1 MPTRKPPAGLGG
13 QRLPTLRR
21 TGTVRVV
28 VLGAGL
34 IGVATAYYLWRDG
47 HEVEVIDEQAQPASV
62 TSYANACL
70 ISSSRALPWPAP
82 TAGKTIWRALTD
94 SSAPMRI
101 TKPLDLAL
109 WRWGREFMS
118 YANARDYERLTRAKL
133 SFARFCQTELE
144 ATLDATGV
152 DCSFQHEGLLYV
164 CRSEA
169 SLIAARAR
177 ATLVAAHGYDTRML
191 SRDEALALEPSLSN
205 STIVGATYA
214 ASDAQ
219 GDSRAFTR
227 ALAMWLAERG
237 VEFVWNEAVTAR
249 LTRRGQS
256 YELHTSTGTLRA
268 EAFVAALGPRTSQ
281 FARMLGVRIPIYP
294 VKGYSVTVPVKHAA
308 RAPTHGGI
316 CEDSLIAYCPLPSE
330 SGLTMRITTGAVFS
344 GQDASFQASDFAPH
358 REHFEALFPGALDW
372 SSPSVEHWA
381 CQRPMTPSSLPIIQQ
396 HRFDNLYWN
405 CGQGHIGWTMSCGS
419 GRVMADMLAGREPS
433 FALADMQQL

>member
-1 MPTRKPPAGLGG
+1 M
-13 QRLPTLRR
+13 
-21 TGTVRVV
+21 RVL

-70 ISSSRALPWPAP
+70 ISLSRALPWPTP
-82 TAGKTIWRALTD
+82 SAGKTLWRALTD

-101 TKPLDLAL
+101 TQPFDPAL

-144 ATLDATGV
+144 ATLLETGV
-152 DCSFQHEGLLYV
+152 DCGYQRGGLLYV

-169 SLIAARAR
+169 AMAAARVR
-177 ATLVAAHGYDTRML
+177 AALVRAHGYDIRLL
-191 SRDEALALEPSLSN
+191 SRGEVITLEPSLS
-205 STIVGATYA
+205 SSAVTGGTLAV
-214 ASDAQ
+214 SDAQ

-227 ALAMWLAERG
+227 ALAAWLASRG
-237 VEFVWNEAVTAR
+237 VKFRWNEAVTAR
-249 LTRRGQS
+249 LTQRART
-256 YELHTSTGTLRA
+256 YELHTPKGELTA
-268 EAFVAALGPRTSQ
+268 DAFVAALGPKTPHL
-281 FARMLGVRIPIYP
+281 ARMLGVRIPIYP
-294 VKGYSVTVPVKHAA
+294 VKGYSVTVPVKDAT
-308 RAPTHGGI
+308 RAPKRGGI
-316 CEDSLIAYCPLPSE
+316 CEDSLIAYCPLQSE
-330 SGLTMRITTGAVFS
+330 SGPVMRITTGALFS
-344 GQDASFQASDFAPH
+344 GQDASFNATDFAPH

-372 SSPSVEHWA
+372 SSPWVEQWA

-419 GRVMADMLAGREPS
+419 GRVVADLMAGRTAS
-433 FALADMQQL
+433 FDLSDMQQL